1 MSFRNLCETRKH
13 QPGFFSSDVFHQ
25 LAVLTTQS
33 TEKAILENI
42 TTLPINQNGRFSV
55 GKWIYV
61 LKIDNG
67 EDDSE

>member
-1 MSFRNLCETRKH
+1 MWDKKT

-42 TTLPINQNGRFSV
+42 TTLPINQKGRFSV

-61 LKIDNG
+61 LNIDNG
-67 EDDSE
+67 EDDSEKWTLNI